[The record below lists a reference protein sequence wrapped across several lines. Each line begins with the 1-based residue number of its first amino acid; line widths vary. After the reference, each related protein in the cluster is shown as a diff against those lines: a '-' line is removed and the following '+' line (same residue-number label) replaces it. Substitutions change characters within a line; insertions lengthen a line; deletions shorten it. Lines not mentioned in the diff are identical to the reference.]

1 VAVSVRF
8 PPFLVDDFW
17 QAESLPHMWG
27 NIVNSGVSQTSA
39 ESREG
44 RADRLLAEAKGGGEA
59 QLGQLLTLYRNY
71 LTILATTQLDA
82 RLRRRI
88 SPSDLVQEAMLGAYR
103 DFGKFRGTTEREL
116 LAWLRQILINCLH
129 HAYEAHVQAGRRDI
143 RREVSL
149 DDMHRAMDRSVIQ
162 LAHVLADRG
171 PSPSAPVRERERSIA
186 IADQLAKLKRDD
198 RDVIVLRN
206 LQGLSFEEV
215 AERMGRK
222 PGAVRMLWLRAIER
236 FRQVYEDDV
245 FGAEE

>member
-1 VAVSVRF
+1 MDAA
-8 PPFLVDDFW
+8 
-17 QAESLPHMWG
+17 AESDEKPVEH
-27 NIVNSGVSQTSA
+27 
-39 ESREG
+39 
-44 RADRLLAEAKGGGEA
+44 LLAEAKGGGEEPV
-59 QLGQLLTLYRNY
+59 GKLLTLYRNY

-103 DFGKFRGTTEREL
+103 DFTKFRGNSEREL

-129 HAYEAHVQAGRRDI
+129 HAYEAHIQAGRRDV

-149 DDMHRAMDRSVIQ
+149 DDMNRALDRSVIR
-162 LAHVLADRG
+162 LEHVLADRG
-171 PSPSAPVRERERSIA
+171 PSPSAPVRERERSVG

-236 FRQVYEDDV
+236 FRQIYETDV
-245 FGAEE
+245 FEAEK

>member
-1 VAVSVRF
+1 MPKVGSPRQSLIHWLEQFVSSSVT
-8 PPFLVDDFW
+8 D
-17 QAESLPHMWG
+17 
-27 NIVNSGVSQTSA
+27 TSE

-44 RADRLLAEAKGGGEA
+44 QADRLLAEAKGGGEE
-59 QLGQLLTLYRNY
+59 QLGKLLTLYRNY

-103 DFGKFRGTTEREL
+103 DFGKFRGNTEREL

-129 HAYEAHVQAGRRDI
+129 HAYEAHIQAGRRDV
-143 RREVSL
+143 RREISL
-149 DDMHRAMDRSVIQ
+149 DDMNRAMDHSVIR

-171 PSPSAPVRERERSIA
+171 PSPSAPARERERSVA
-186 IADQLAKLKRDD
+186 LADQLAKLKSDD

-222 PGAVRMLWLRAIER
+222 PGAVRMLWRRAIER
-236 FRQVYEDDV
+236 FRQVYEVDV
-245 FGAEE
+245 FGTDE

>member
-1 VAVSVRF
+1 MS
-8 PPFLVDDFW
+8 D
-17 QAESLPHMWG
+17 S
-27 NIVNSGVSQTSA
+27 SA
-39 ESREG
+39 TESRSGSPGVE
-44 RADRLLAEAKGGGEA
+44 RLLSCAREGDEQ
-59 QLGQLLTLYRNY
+59 QLGRLLTLYRNY

-82 RLRRRI
+82 RLRRRV

-103 DFGKFRGTTEREL
+103 DFPKFRGNSEREL

-129 HAYEAHVQAGRRDI
+129 HAYEAHVQASRRDI

-149 DDMHRAMDRSVIQ
+149 DDMNRAMDRSVMR
-162 LAHVLADRG
+162 LGHVLADRG
-171 PSPSAPVRERERSIA
+171 PSPSAPIRQRERA
-186 IADQLAKLKRDD
+186 VALADQLAKLKPDD

-236 FRQVYEDDV
+236 FRHVYE
-245 FGAEE
+245 ANP